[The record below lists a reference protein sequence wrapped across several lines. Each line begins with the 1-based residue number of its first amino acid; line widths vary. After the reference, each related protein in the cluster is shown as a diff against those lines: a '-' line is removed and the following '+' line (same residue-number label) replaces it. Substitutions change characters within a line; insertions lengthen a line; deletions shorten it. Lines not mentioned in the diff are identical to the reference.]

1 LLSKFNKENN
11 RLIKIIFE
19 TEDDAITILKNKN
32 KIKVPRLRIF
42 NDQTKMQIDYY
53 KKLKGKLQ
61 AMQDNGDMNKGI
73 KYINGRPTI
82 VSTTDHQPIKN

>member
-1 LLSKFNKENN
+1 
-11 RLIKIIFE
+11 
-19 TEDDAITILKNKN
+19 
-32 KIKVPRLRIF
+32 
-42 NDQTKMQIDYY
+42 MQIDYY